1 MYSFGLQITLRTTMK
16 KINLL
21 LIITSLALI
30 TFSCAKKIPY
40 SKEVEKSYGITE
52 QTLSKLQFYLV
63 NDVILISD
71 ESQNNNSTNLDKE
84 GHIIVKEELNM
95 DRILIKSGTM
105 GIFENKEEGNKIAV
119 SFETGD
125 GRTLT
130 FGATTDRGRYI
141 IQALEWKPNGEG
153 VVNYANKKYKLS
165 KNSSGAYITVKLKK
179 TKQLNNSNRIAKGR
193 KV

>member
-1 MYSFGLQITLRTTMK
+1 MK
-16 KINLL
+16 KFKTL
-21 LIITSLALI
+21 LILISIALV

-40 SKEVEKSYGITE
+40 SKEIEKTYGITE
-52 QTLSKLQFYLV
+52 QSLSKLQFYLV
-63 NDVILISD
+63 NDIVLISD

-84 GHIIVKEELNM
+84 GHIIVKEELNT

-105 GIFENKEEGNKIAV
+105 GIFEKKEEGNKIAI
-119 SFETGD
+119 SFED
-125 GRTLT
+125 GEGKILS
-130 FGATTDRGRYI
+130 FGAATERGRYI

-153 VVNYANKKYKLS
+153 IVNYANKKYKLS